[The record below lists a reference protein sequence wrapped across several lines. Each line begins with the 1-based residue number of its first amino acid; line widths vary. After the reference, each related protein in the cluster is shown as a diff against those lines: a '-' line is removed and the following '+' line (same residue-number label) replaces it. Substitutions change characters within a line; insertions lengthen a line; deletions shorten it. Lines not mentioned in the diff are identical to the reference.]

1 MARSALISGFR
12 SNHRSVLPLT
22 RVTMKSPL
30 LVFALG
36 LSAACTSLC
45 AAPKKNIPEVLVA
58 DPRVHLTFGEEQKI
72 MEDGLQPSLVITKT
86 GAMISQ
92 GQLPENALA
101 SKRISYHSALGTVI
115 SRDRGVTWT
124 RLLPKPGENGL
135 NLEGGAIQL
144 RDGSLLALD
153 TYVTPGATR
162 GTGAGQ
168 LYTSKDDWQTLAGPI
183 DITFNLPGVNFT
195 GSSDDGGHPHEAVRL
210 HRRIIELPN
219 GDLLTTLYGWF
230 EGDTEPSA
238 YMATMKKTRVLLLR
252 STNRG
257 RHWDLVSTVAV
268 DPKVGTEGFDEA
280 VLIRVSQG
288 PNAGRLLCK
297 MRTGREQREAFSDD
311 EGKTWSNSTVRIYAD
326 RDVYNT
332 AKWAEMFRGVK
343 DKKGELI
350 ENNPNEMIG
359 AVVDPDLIELGSG
372 VLVTTF
378 GVRIPP
384 RACWPR
390 AEHPWNG
397 NYVAISLDHG
407 ATWSHVVQLTS
418 GVLTTHYTAVEA
430 TLKANEVYL
439 AYDLGDW
446 RSGLGRSLN
455 GRFMQIKVD
464 AK

>member
-1 MARSALISGFR
+1 
-12 SNHRSVLPLT
+12 
-22 RVTMKSPL
+22 MKSIP

-36 LSAACTSLC
+36 LSAVFTSFAS
-45 AAPKKNIPEVLVA
+45 AATKENIPETLLA
-58 DPRVHLTFGEEQKI
+58 DPRVHLTFGEEKKI
-72 MEDGLQPSLVITKT
+72 LEGGLQPFLVITKT
-86 GAMISQ
+86 GAMIIQ
-92 GQLPENALA
+92 GQLPESSQP
-101 SKRISYHSALGTVI
+101 SKRMSSHWAMGTVI
-115 SRDRGVTWT
+115 SRDHGATWK
-124 RLLPKPGENGL
+124 RLPLKAGENGL
-135 NLEGGAIQL
+135 NMEGGAIQL

-153 TYVTPGATR
+153 TYVTPGPTR
-162 GTGAGQ
+162 DAGAGQ
-168 LYTSKDDWQTLAGPI
+168 LYTSNDDWKTLEGPI

-195 GSSDDGGHPHEAVRL
+195 GSSDDYGRPHGAVRL

-238 YMATMKKTRVLLLR
+238 YMATMRKTRVLLLR

-268 DPKVGTEGFDEA
+268 DAKVGTEGFNEA
-280 VLIRVSQG
+280 VLIRISKG

-311 EGKTWSNSTVRIYAD
+311 EGKTWNKPTVRIYAD
-326 RDVYNT
+326 RDVYDT
-332 AKWAEMFRGVK
+332 AKWVEMFRGVK

-359 AVVDPDLIELGSG
+359 AVVDPDLMELSSG

-397 NYVAISLDHG
+397 SYVAISLDHG

-430 TLKANEVYL
+430 TLNADEVYI

-446 RSGLGRSLN
+446 RSGLGRSLH
-455 GRFMQIKVD
+455 GRFMQVKID

>member
-1 MARSALISGFR
+1 
-12 SNHRSVLPLT
+12 
-22 RVTMKSPL
+22 MKSIL
-30 LVFALG
+30 FVSALG
-36 LSAACTSLC
+36 LSAAFSPLS
-45 AAPKKNIPEVLVA
+45 AASKKNVPETILA
-58 DPRVHLTFGEEQKI
+58 DPRVHLTFGAEQEI
-72 MEDGLQPSLVITKT
+72 MPGGLQPSLVITKT
-86 GAMISQ
+86 GAMIAQ
-92 GQLPENALA
+92 GQQPKKPLPA
-101 SKRISYHSALGTVI
+101 KRMTFPSALGMVI
-115 SRDRGVTWT
+115 SRDRGATWT
-124 RLLPKPGENGL
+124 LLPLKPGENGL
-135 NLEGGAIQL
+135 NMEGGAIQL

-153 TYVTPGATR
+153 TYVTPGPTP

-168 LYTSKDDWQTLAGPI
+168 LYTSNDDWKTLVGPI
-183 DITFNLPGVNFT
+183 DITFTLPGVKFT

-210 HRRIIELPN
+210 HRRILELAN

-230 EGDTEPSA
+230 DGDTEPSG
-238 YMATMKKTRVLLLR
+238 YMPTMKKTRVVLLR

-268 DPKVGTEGFDEA
+268 GAKVGTEGFDEA
-280 VLIRVSQG
+280 VLARIGQG
-288 PNAGRLLCK
+288 PHAGRLLCK

-311 EGKTWSNSTVRIYAD
+311 GGKTWSKSTVCIYAG
-326 RDVYNT
+326 RDVYDT

-343 DKKGELI
+343 DKKGQLI

-359 AVVDPDLIELGSG
+359 AVVDPDLVELSSG

-378 GVRIPP
+378 GMRIPP

-390 AEHPWNG
+390 AQFPWNG

-430 TLKANEVYL
+430 TPNPNEVYI

-446 RSGLGRSLN
+446 GSGQGRSLH